1 MNNETKIE
9 WIKCRNC
16 GFIQH
21 QSHLRCLQCKN
32 DTFDTIAAT
41 GTCKLLTY
49 TILKAPPAEYRNRS
63 SYALGIVEF
72 KNGIKALGQITTQED
87 LKTGIE
93 LKPVYTKICDDLDG
107 KEVFTYVFEP
117 I

>member
-1 MNNETKIE
+1 MNNEKNIE

-21 QSHLRCLQCKN
+21 NSHLRCLQCRN
-32 DTFDTIAAT
+32 DTFETITAM

-49 TILKAPPAEYRNRS
+49 TILKAPPAEYRNKS

-72 KNGIKALGQITTQED
+72 KNGVKALGQIATQEN
-87 LKTGIE
+87 LKTGME
-93 LKPVYTKICDDLDG
+93 LKPMYTKICNNLDG

>member
-1 MNNETKIE
+1 MNNEKKIE

-21 QSHLRCLQCKN
+21 NSHLRCLQCRN

-49 TILKAPPAEYRNRS
+49 TILKAPPAEYRNKS

-72 KNGIKALGQITTQED
+72 KNGVKALGQLTTQEN
-87 LKTGIE
+87 LKTGME
-93 LKPVYTKICDDLDG
+93 LKPTYTKICNNLDG